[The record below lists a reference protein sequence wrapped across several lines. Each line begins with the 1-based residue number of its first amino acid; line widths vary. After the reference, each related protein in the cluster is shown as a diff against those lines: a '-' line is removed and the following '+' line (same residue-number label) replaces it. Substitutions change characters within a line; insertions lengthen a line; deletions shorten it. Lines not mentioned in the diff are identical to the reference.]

1 MVGRFFVSSRL
12 KFIEMRNKVKAIFFD
27 IDGTLVSFRTHQVPQ
42 ETKDAIKKLRE
53 QGIKV
58 FVATGRMLKMLEVL
72 NDIEFDG
79 YITYNGSCC
88 VDSAKEKVIF
98 KNTVP
103 VDELQDL
110 VERLKWDHFP
120 VSFMCKD
127 EMYVNDL
134 ADIVKTVAKVVEVEP
149 PIERPVEEIIKEDV
163 YQLCIYVEEP
173 HLQRIIAET
182 LPGCVGMR
190 WIEYFADVNVK
201 GMNKQLGID
210 KMLEHFGIPL
220 ECAMAF
226 GDGGNDIPMLQHVP
240 YGVAM
245 GNANDAVKAAA
256 WYVTGDVDEGGLV
269 KALEK
274 FGLLE

>member
-1 MVGRFFVSSRL
+1 MSCTKGQR
-12 KFIEMRNKVKAIFFD
+12 KIKAIFFD
-27 IDGTLVSFRTHQVPQ
+27 IDGTLVSFKTHKVPQ
-42 ETKDAIKKLRE
+42 ETKYALKRLRE

-58 FVATGRMLKMLEVL
+58 FVATGRMLKMVEVL

-79 YITYNGSCC
+79 YITYNGSLC
-88 VDSAKEKVIF
+88 VDSTKENVIF

-103 VDELQDL
+103 KDELQAL
-110 VERLKWDHFP
+110 VERLRHDRFP
-120 VSFMCKD
+120 VSFMCRD
-127 EMYVNDL
+127 EMYVNYLDEL
-134 ADIVKTVAKVVEVEP
+134 VTRVAKVVEVEP

-163 YQLCIYVEEP
+163 FQLCIYVDEP
-173 HLQRIIAET
+173 HLQRIIDET

-190 WIEYFADVNVK
+190 WIELFADVNVK

-210 KMLEHFGIPL
+210 KVLEHFGIPL

-226 GDGGNDIPMLQHVP
+226 GDGGNDIPMLRHVP

-256 WYVTGDVDEGGLV
+256 AYVTDDVDDNGLV
-269 KALEK
+269 KALEHY
-274 FGLLE
+274 GLL

>member
-1 MVGRFFVSSRL
+1 MSCTKGQR
-12 KFIEMRNKVKAIFFD
+12 KIKAIFFD
-27 IDGTLVSFRTHQVPQ
+27 IDGTLVSFKTHKVPQ
-42 ETKDAIKKLRE
+42 ETKDALKRLRE

-58 FVATGRMLKMLEVL
+58 FVATGRMLKMVEVL

-79 YITYNGSCC
+79 YITYNGSLC
-88 VDSAKEKVIF
+88 VDSTKENVIF

-103 VDELQDL
+103 QDELQAL
-110 VERLKWDHFP
+110 VERLRHDRFP
-120 VSFMCKD
+120 VSFMCRD
-127 EMYVNDL
+127 EMYVNYLDEL
-134 ADIVKTVAKVVEVEP
+134 VTRVAKVVEVEP

-163 YQLCIYVEEP
+163 FQLCIYVDEP
-173 HLQRIIAET
+173 HLQRIIDET

-190 WIEYFADVNVK
+190 WIELFADVNVK

-210 KMLEHFGIPL
+210 KVLEHFGIPL

-226 GDGGNDIPMLQHVP
+226 GDGGNDIPMLRHVP

-256 WYVTGDVDEGGLV
+256 AYVTDDVDDNGLV
-269 KALEK
+269 KALEHY
-274 FGLLE
+274 GLL

>member
-1 MVGRFFVSSRL
+1 
-12 KFIEMRNKVKAIFFD
+12 MRDKIKAIFFD
-27 IDGTLVSFRTHQVPQ
+27 IDGTLVSFQTHQVPQ

-53 QGIKV
+53 NGIKV
-58 FVATGRMLKMLEVL
+58 FVATGRMLKMVEVL

-88 VDSAKEKVIF
+88 VDSDKQSVIF

-103 VDELQDL
+103 QDELEALAQ
-110 VERLKWDHFP
+110 RLKTDPFP

-127 EMYVNDL
+127 EMYVNYMDPL
-134 ADIVKTVAKVVEVEP
+134 VTEVAKVVEVLP
-149 PIERPVEEIIKEDV
+149 PLVRPVEEIIKEDV
-163 YQLCIYVEEP
+163 FQLCIYVDEP

-190 WIEYFADVNVK
+190 WIEYFADVNVE

-226 GDGGNDIPMLQHVP
+226 GDGGNDVP
-240 YGVAM
+240 IVRDVGVGVAM
-245 GNANDAVKAAA
+245 GNACEELKSVAD
-256 WYVTGDVDEGGLV
+256 YITESVDEDGIEN
-269 KALEK
+269 ALLH
-274 FGLLE
+274 FGLI

>member
-1 MVGRFFVSSRL
+1 MSCTKGQR
-12 KFIEMRNKVKAIFFD
+12 KIKAIFFD
-27 IDGTLVSFRTHQVPQ
+27 IDGTLVSFKTHKVPQ
-42 ETKDAIKKLRE
+42 ETKDALKRLRE

-58 FVATGRMLKMLEVL
+58 FVATGRMLKMVEVL

-79 YITYNGSCC
+79 YITYNGSLC
-88 VDSAKEKVIF
+88 VDSTKENVIF

-103 VDELQDL
+103 QDELQAL
-110 VERLKWDHFP
+110 VERLKHDRFP
-120 VSFMCKD
+120 VSFMCRD
-127 EMYVNDL
+127 EMYVNYLDEL
-134 ADIVKTVAKVVEVEP
+134 VTRVAKVVEVEP

-163 YQLCIYVEEP
+163 FQLCIYVDEP
-173 HLQRIIAET
+173 HLQRIIDET

-190 WIEYFADVNVK
+190 WIELFADVNVK

-210 KMLEHFGIPL
+210 KVLEHFGIPL

-226 GDGGNDIPMLQHVP
+226 GDGGNDIPMLRHVP

-256 WYVTGDVDEGGLV
+256 AYVTDDVDDNGLV
-269 KALEK
+269 KALEHY
-274 FGLLE
+274 GLL

>member
-1 MVGRFFVSSRL
+1 MKG
-12 KFIEMRNKVKAIFFD
+12 KVKAVFFD
-27 IDGTLVSFRTHQVPQ
+27 IDGTLVSFKTHQVPQ
-42 ETKDAIKKLRE
+42 ETKDAIRKLRE
-53 QGIKV
+53 NGIKV
-58 FVATGRMLKMLEVL
+58 FVATGRMLKMVEVL

-88 VDSAKEKVIF
+88 VDSTKENVIF

-103 VDELQDL
+103 QDELEAL

-127 EMYVNDL
+127 EMYVNEL
-134 ADIVKTVAKVVEVEP
+134 AEIVQRVAKVVEVEP

-163 YQLCIYVEEP
+163 YQLCIYVDEP

-210 KMLEHFGIPL
+210 KILEHFNIPL
-220 ECAMAF
+220 ENAMAF

-245 GNANDAVKAAA
+245 GNSNDAVKAAA
-256 WYVTGDVDEGGLV
+256 WYVTEDIDDDGLV
-269 KALEK
+269 KALVR
-274 FGLLE
+274 FGLLDDNQ

>member
-1 MVGRFFVSSRL
+1 MKG
-12 KFIEMRNKVKAIFFD
+12 KVKAVFFD
-27 IDGTLVSFRTHQVPQ
+27 IDGTLVSFKTHQVPQ
-42 ETKDAIKKLRE
+42 ETKDAIRKLRE
-53 QGIKV
+53 NRIKV
-58 FVATGRMLKMLEVL
+58 FVATGRMLKMVEVL

-88 VDSAKEKVIF
+88 VDSGKENVIF

-103 VDELQDL
+103 Q
-110 VERLKWDHFP
+110 
-120 VSFMCKD
+120 
-127 EMYVNDL
+127 YVNDL
-134 ADIVKTVAKVVEVEP
+134 AEIVQRVAKVVEVEP
-149 PIERPVEEIIKEDV
+149 PVERPVEEIIKEDV
-163 YQLCIYVEEP
+163 YQLCIYVDEP

-210 KMLEHFGIPL
+210 KILEHFNIPL
-220 ECAMAF
+220 ENAMAF

-245 GNANDAVKAAA
+245 GNSNDAVKAAA
-256 WYVTGDVDEGGLV
+256 WYVTEDVDDGGLV
-269 KALEK
+269 KALER
-274 FGLLE
+274 FGLLGDNQ

>member
-1 MVGRFFVSSRL
+1 M
-12 KFIEMRNKVKAIFFD
+12 KDKIKAVFFD
-27 IDGTLVSFRTHQVPQ
+27 IDGTLVSFKTHKVPQ
-42 ETKDAIKKLRE
+42 ETKDAIKRLRE

-58 FVATGRMLKMLEVL
+58 FVATGRMLKMVEVL

-79 YITYNGSCC
+79 YITYNGSLC
-88 VDSAKEKVIF
+88 VDYTRENVIF

-103 VDELQDL
+103 QDELEAL
-110 VERLKWDHFP
+110 VERLKWDDFP

-127 EMYVNDL
+127 EMYVNYL
-134 ADIVKTVAKVVEVEP
+134 AEIVARVAKVVEVEP

-163 YQLCIYVEEP
+163 YQLCIYVDEP
-173 HLQRIIAET
+173 HLQRIIEET

-245 GNANDAVKAAA
+245 GNSNDAVKAAA
-256 WYVTGDVDEGGLV
+256 AYVTDDVDDNGLV
-269 KALEK
+269 KALEHY
-274 FGLLE
+274 GLL